1 MKNCIQAI
9 KHFSLQVGIEFGK
22 AIEYE
27 SEIDPKKTK
36 TTIPIENL
44 EPGANYKIQ
53 FSVSMYEGTY

>member
-9 KHFSLQVGIEFGK
+9 KHFSLQVGIEYGK

-27 SEIDPKKTK
+27 SELDPNKTK